1 MIKYNLVIN
10 MIYKTNFMG
19 KTFESIFIYEDYLG
33 SYLICKSMPYD
44 VRIPKMVSM
53 NVSGEFIDINV
64 SDNNDYYTKK
74 IRLNG
79 ECVYIFYKE
88 KKDENITYLSLSELD
103 LKNTFIDY
111 KMVLYYLSKIAKLP
125 NGNFIVGNVED
136 YIMAITELNI
146 KYKDK
151 EPFYRGHYSYTYELT
166 PSLYRNKNYFENE
179 SFMYMDFKTQFYNEL
194 RNKKYIEILT
204 TMQHY
209 KLPTRMLDTT
219 SNPLVALFMACDR
232 PINYHD
238 RDIEMGEVIYMGESK
253 ENIKYSDSNAVTLI
267 SSLSVLETRYK
278 QELYE
283 SIMKYKKTGDS
294 SIYKNTM
301 AYKRFVAEVKNE
313 LPSFNEEL
321 FDPETLIRHRHV
333 KVGMINERV
342 IAQSAS
348 FILFGLCN
356 YNTGEYMPLQTQCKE
371 RIFVVNREFIRKQL
385 NMLNINSSTMYPDM
399 DHKAMEIV
407 KSYEE

>member
-1 MIKYNLVIN
+1 
-10 MIYKTNFMG
+10 MIYKTNFMD
-19 KTFESIFIYEDYLG
+19 KQFESIFIYEDYLG
-33 SYLICKSMPYD
+33 AYLICKSQAYD
-44 VRIPKMVSM
+44 VRIPRVVSL
-53 NVSGEFIDINV
+53 EIKKDIIDVINK
-64 SDNNDYYTKK
+64 DNNDYFTKK
-74 IRLNG
+74 IRING
-79 ECVYIFYKE
+79 ECIYVFYKE
-88 KKDENITYLSLSELD
+88 NKDDGINYLSLKDLD
-103 LKNTFIDY
+103 SNNLFIDS
-111 KMVLYYLSKIAKLP
+111 KTVLYYLSKIARLP
-125 NGNFIVGNVED
+125 NGNFLVGNVED

-146 KYKDK
+146 KYRNK
-151 EPFYRGHYSYTYELT
+151 EPFYRGHYNYTYSLT
-166 PSLYRNKNYFENE
+166 PSLYRNKSFYENE

-238 RDIEMGEVIYMGESK
+238 RDIEMGEVIYMSESK

-267 SSLSVLETRYK
+267 SSLAVLETCYK

-283 SIMKYKKTGDS
+283 KIMEYKEKKDPN
-294 SIYKNTM
+294 IYKNSM

-313 LPSFNEEL
+313 LPSFSEDL
-321 FDPETLIRHRHV
+321 FDPDTLIRHRHV

-356 YNTGEYMPLQTQCKE
+356 YETGEYLPLETHCKE
-371 RIFVVNREFIRKQL
+371 RIFVVNRGFINKQL

-399 DHKAMEIV
+399 DHKAIEII

>member
-1 MIKYNLVIN
+1 MPPKFIFFVLGPKG
-10 MIYKTNFMG
+10 TN
-19 KTFESIFIYEDYLG
+19 T
-33 SYLICKSMPYD
+33 P
-44 VRIPKMVSM
+44 P
-53 NVSGEFIDINV
+53 
-64 SDNNDYYTKK
+64 
-74 IRLNG
+74 
-79 ECVYIFYKE
+79 
-88 KKDENITYLSLSELD
+88 
-103 LKNTFIDY
+103 
-111 KMVLYYLSKIAKLP
+111 
-125 NGNFIVGNVED
+125 
-136 YIMAITELNI
+136 
-146 KYKDK
+146 
-151 EPFYRGHYSYTYELT
+151 GH
-166 PSLYRNKNYFENE
+166 
-179 SFMYMDFKTQFYNEL
+179 
-194 RNKKYIEILT
+194 
-204 TMQHY
+204 
-209 KLPTRMLDTT
+209 
-219 SNPLVALFMACDR
+219 DR
-232 PINYHD
+232 PGGQGVGGD
-238 RDIEMGEVIYMGESK
+238 DEKGGMREVDGLSDIEVAEMGEVIYMGESK

-371 RIFVVNREFIRKQL
+371 RIFVVNREFIKKQL